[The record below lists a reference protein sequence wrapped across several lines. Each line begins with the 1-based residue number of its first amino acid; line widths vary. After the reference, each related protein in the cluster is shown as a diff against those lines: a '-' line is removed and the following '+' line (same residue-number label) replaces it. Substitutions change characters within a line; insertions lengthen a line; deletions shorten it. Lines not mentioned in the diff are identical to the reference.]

1 MEMIAKNI
9 LSPATWIFGSWAM
22 LLVRADKGGT
32 EAGTGDGNR
41 DAIPDGNPD
50 AIRIGVVCAAVDDGV
65 QDDR

>member
-1 MEMIAKNI
+1 
-9 LSPATWIFGSWAM
+9 M